1 MQAFVS
7 PCCLIRRGSFGHS
20 VSGGANAMLGRY
32 SQSRRSIGVGPH
44 VALVQIL
51 APHRGHGRELGAAR
65 RQSRR
70 LRFHRATLARP
81 RCFGRRGSEQCIGG
95 GDLVGVTVL
104 RLRWAVVRLGEF
116 LPLLGAQRRQVRR
129 ARDEAREAR
138 QLLVGAGVL
147 LRDERLDVGAT
158 AVDVVEPHDLEQA
171 PARGLQ
177 RRGPIEVARRFE
189 PLPLPGRAAR
199 VPAAIPRRVTQ
210 VRRLLREP
218 PARQAVKRVGFEQ
231 DLRPRR
237 LAAQKPGAGRLDRR
251 HGLQRG
257 LLHVEGFREARP
269 GVVGQLGSHAD
280 GIADAHGAVSQLVD
294 TAGEIGRSARA
305 SCPAAG

>member
-1 MQAFVS
+1 
-7 PCCLIRRGSFGHS
+7 
-20 VSGGANAMLGRY
+20 MLGRY
-32 SQSRRSIGVGPH
+32 SQSRRSIES
-44 VALVQIL
+44 
-51 APHRGHGRELGAAR
+51 GRTLRLCRFLRRIAGTGANSARPGGKADAFGFTAR
-65 RQSRR
+65 RLPA
-70 LRFHRATLARP
+70 LR
-81 RCFGRRGSEQCIGG
+81 CSGRRGSEQCVSG

-147 LRDERLDVGAT
+147 LRDERFDVGAA
-158 AVDVVEPHDLEQA
+158 AVGVVEPHDLEQA

-199 VPAAIPRRVTQ
+199 VPAAIPRRVAQ

-218 PARQAVKRVGFEQ
+218 PARQAMERVGFEQ

-237 LAAQKPGAGRLDRR
+237 LAAQEPGARRLDRR

-257 LLHVEGFREARP
+257 FLDVEGFREARP
-269 GVVGQLGSHAD
+269 GVVGQLGSHAA

-294 TAGEIGRSARA
+294 TAGEIGGALARVVPG
-305 SCPAAG
+305 SGLK